1 MISRR
6 GLLLLGLAGTG
17 ALGAGL
23 WFAPPGEEQGRFAPG
38 DLAYPGLAER
48 LGGAARIEVI
58 RHAQRVTLLREGESW
73 RIEELEGY
81 PARPGRVRETLT
93 GLTEL
98 RLIEERSSDAAAHA
112 RLGVDDPASP
122 GSTAL
127 RLRVLDASGAPL
139 VDLLLGRRRVR
150 TQGAAPETVY
160 LRRAGEARAW
170 LAEGRLVADADP
182 QLWVDR
188 DIANLPAE
196 RLRRAEI
203 RRAGEEPL
211 VVAREAA
218 PEAPL
223 RLVAPENAPSPD
235 PLALDEIG
243 RAFEMLTFTEVRRA
257 GPDLPGEALGEAR
270 FLYTDEV
277 TLTAWPRLHEGQ
289 FWVVLRAEGGPEAQ
303 ALEARLRG
311 WAYQLGQW
319 KEKAIIPRLADLMP
333 E

>member
-6 GLLLLGLAGTG
+6 GLLLLGLAGAG

-23 WFAPPGEEQGRFAPG
+23 WLAPGGEEQGRFAPG
-38 DLAYPGLAER
+38 ELAYPGLAER
-48 LGGAARIEVI
+48 LGAAARIEVI
-58 RHAQRVTLLREGESW
+58 RHARRVTLLREGELW

-81 PARPGRVRETLT
+81 PARPSRVRETLT

-98 RLIEERSSDAAAHA
+98 RLVEERSGDPAAQA
-112 RLGVDDPASP
+112 RLGVDDPESP
-122 GSTAL
+122 GSTAA
-127 RLRVLDASGAPL
+127 RLRVLDAGGAAL
-139 VDLLLGRRRVR
+139 VDVLLGRRRVR
-150 TQGAAPETVY
+150 TQGNAPETVY

-170 LAEGRLVADADP
+170 LAEGRLVPDADP
-182 QLWVDR
+182 QLWVER
-188 DIANLPAE
+188 EISNLPAE

-203 RRAGEEPL
+203 HRAGEAPL
-211 VVAREAA
+211 VIAREAE

-223 RLVAPENAPSPD
+223 RLLAPDSAPAPD
-235 PLALDEIG
+235 PLALDELG
-243 RAFEMLTFTEVRRA
+243 RAFEMLSFTEVRRA
-257 GPDLPGEALGEAR
+257 APDLPGEALGEAR
-270 FLYTDEV
+270 FHYTDAV
-277 TLTAWPRLHEGQ
+277 TLTAWPRLEEGR

-303 ALEARLRG
+303 ALDARIRG